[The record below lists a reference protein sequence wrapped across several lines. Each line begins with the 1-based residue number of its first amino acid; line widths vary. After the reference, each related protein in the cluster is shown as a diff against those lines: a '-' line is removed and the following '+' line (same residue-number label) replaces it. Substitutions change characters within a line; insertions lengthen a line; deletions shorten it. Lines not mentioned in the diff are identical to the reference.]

1 MKSVHITILA
11 SAIGVALAGAGMS
24 DIHAANSASL
34 TASAPVQVVDAENP
48 SGRYFI
54 TFVEQGLARYD
65 GGVAGLARTAAHID
79 GVSANS
85 SRKFEINSSAS
96 RAYRSYLAQQRAQHL
111 TAVENAIGR
120 PLDIRFTFDITRN
133 AVSAALSP
141 AEVARIA
148 AVPGVASV
156 TPVGVQHADTFR
168 GPKFIGADKIWDGSA
183 VPTYSS
189 ATLGQGVKV
198 GIIDTG
204 TNSAHPSFANDPAC
218 GFSDSNPKLFN
229 RDCTSDT
236 DGVCDG
242 PDGNADTSSH
252 GVHTGSTAAGNTI
265 DNTVTPAPLL
275 PDGVTMSG
283 VAPCAKVYSYRVA
296 DHTDGALYGDYLE
309 AAFANSIID
318 QVDVVNY
325 SIGPTCGGGN
335 PWSNLAFLDME
346 ASDIFIAASAGNTR
360 STCTNPTGLVANNG
374 PWQLTVAASTQ
385 DQLISPQLTVTGP
398 TPVNPLLIGI
408 PLNPGSTTLMPAD
421 TSNFV
426 GHPMRTYAA
435 NIEACTSSGGI
446 PAGTFGASEVAIVR
460 RGSCSFTEKITN
472 AYNAGARFV
481 VVANNQ
487 AGTINMDTTG
497 SPIDA
502 ASFSITQA
510 IGDPL
515 IALVNAN
522 EPPAPNADVIF
533 ANGFESAS
541 FGTADYQRAAIGPQ
555 TGDVLAGFSFRGP
568 TQAPYD
574 NLTKPDI
581 TGPGVNIFA
590 AESAADGSYGL
601 MSGTSMSSPHLAGA
615 GALVRAVHPSWSP
628 MEVKSALMTTAKLDG
643 LEQDGVTP
651 WTVDDVG
658 NGRVDL
664 TKAALAGLTMD
675 ETVDRFVAANPSGG
689 SINQKQLNLPS
700 VRDSACGSSCTWT
713 RTFKNRL
720 NAQGTWTFSAVNP
733 AGYTLSFSPASITVK
748 PGFSA
753 SVTITATATGAPT
766 TTHSYGRID
775 LTESSGL
782 SPVQHLS
789 AAVRGTAPPPPGTV
803 VCASHTCTF
812 KVDQLV
818 TSFGGLGCVDWATC
832 APGLFWLNR
841 FTPNSADFPIT
852 ITKVQTIFGDP
863 AGWNASGDKISVFI
877 YDDNDTNPIN
887 GATAVG
893 TPTIYTIGTPANSFV
908 DITLTTPVVVN
919 GPEVLI
925 ALSNPFATNTGGRP
939 STWDAGPF
947 QNRSYMGNAVG
958 DGSTAPSLSDPAIDL
973 DLNTNYNAAW
983 TKNWLIRAVGTTANG
998 RPIVLG
1004 GDTLGPVS
1012 Q

>member
-1 MKSVHITILA
+1 MKSVHLTILA
-11 SAIGVALAGAGMS
+11 TAIGVALAGAGMS
-24 DIHAANSASL
+24 DTQAANNPSL
-34 TASAPVQVVDAENP
+34 TASAPVQVTDAENP

-54 TFVEQGLARYD
+54 TFVEQGLALYD
-65 GGVAGLARTAAHID
+65 GGVAGLSRTAAHVD

-120 PLDIRFTFDITRN
+120 MLDIRFTFDITRN
-133 AVSAALSP
+133 AVSAKLSP

-148 AVPGVASV
+148 AVPGVKSV

-183 VPTYSS
+183 VPSYSS
-189 ATLGQGVKV
+189 ASRGQGIKV

-218 GFSDSNPKLFN
+218 GFSDNNPKLIN

-236 DGVCDG
+236 NGVCDG

-265 DNTVTPAPLL
+265 DNTANPAPLL

-309 AAFANSIID
+309 AAFSNAVID
-318 QVDVVNY
+318 QVDVANY

-335 PWSNLAFLDME
+335 PWDNLAFLVAE

-360 STCTNPTGLVANNG
+360 STCTNPTGLVGNNG
-374 PWQLTVAASTQ
+374 PWLMTVAASTQ
-385 DQLISPQLTVTGP
+385 DQFLSPQLTVTGP
-398 TPVNPLLIGI
+398 TPVNPLLVGI
-408 PLNPGSTTLMPAD
+408 PMNPGSTTLAPVD
-421 TSNFV
+421 TSNFT
-426 GHPMRTYAA
+426 GHAMRTYAA

-446 PAGTFGASEVAIVR
+446 PAGTFGANEVAIVR
-460 RGSCSFTEKITN
+460 RGSCNFSEKVTN

-487 AGTINMDTTG
+487 AGTINMNTTG
-497 SPIDA
+497 APTDA
-502 ASFSITQA
+502 ASFSISQA
-510 IGDPL
+510 AGDVL

-522 EPPAPNADVIF
+522 EPPVSNPDVIF
-533 ANGFESAS
+533 ANGFDPVG
-541 FGTADYQRAAIGPQ
+541 FGTADYQRSAIGSQ
-555 TGDVLAGFSFRGP
+555 AGDVLAGFSFRGP

-581 TGPGVNIFA
+581 TGPGVNIYA

-601 MSGTSMSSPHLAGA
+601 MSGTSMSSPHLAGS
-615 GALVRAVHPSWSP
+615 GALIRAVHPSWSP

-643 LEQDGVTP
+643 MEQDGVTP

-658 NGRVDL
+658 SGRVDL

-675 ETVDRFVAANPSGG
+675 ETVDRFMAANPSGG
-689 SINQKQLNLPS
+689 SINQKELNLPS
-700 VRDSACGSSCTWT
+700 MRDSACGTSCSWT
-713 RTFKNRL
+713 RTFRNRL
-720 NAQGTWTFSAVNP
+720 NAQGTWTLTAVDPPGYHLTFSQP
-733 AGYTLSFSPASITVK
+733 SITLY
-748 PGFSA
+748 PGFSG

-766 TTHSYGRID
+766 TSHSYGRID
-775 LTESSGL
+775 LTESSSL

-789 AAVRGTAPPPPGTV
+789 VAVRGAAPPPSDSVICTN
-803 VCASHTCTF
+803 HNCTF

-818 TSFGGLGCVDWATC
+818 SSISGLGCASWCGMIWV
-832 APGLFWLNR
+832 NR
-841 FTPNSADFPIT
+841 YTPNAADFPIT
-852 ITKVQTIFGDP
+852 ITNVQTIFGAS
-863 AGWNASGDKISVFI
+863 AGWNAAGDKVSIFI
-877 YDDNDTNPIN
+877 YNDNDADPTN

-893 TPTIYTIGTPANSFV
+893 TPTIYTIGTPANAFV
-908 DITLTTPVVVN
+908 DIPLTTPVVVN

-925 ALSNPFATNTGGRP
+925 ALSNPNASNVGARPATL
-939 STWDAGPF
+939 DAGPF
-947 QNRSYMGNAVG
+947 MNRSYIGDAVG
-958 DGSTAPSLSDPAIDL
+958 DGTTAPSLSDPAMAL
-973 DLNTNYNAAW
+973 ALNTTAIPTLSKNYVV
-983 TKNWLIRAVGTTANG
+983 RATGTTANG
-998 RPIVLG
+998 RPIVL
-1004 GDTLGPVS
+1004 TNAPLGPVS